1 MAGAAGGGT
10 DFGGGLTGAA
20 HAIVAEARTALSK
33 PDLTNPDLAE
43 AVAVHAVRKALKRWR
58 ALMRLLARPL
68 GEEADAMRA
77 EARALMREL
86 ASARDAQ
93 SALDA
98 LDDLKRSKQG
108 KSDTAGSN
116 AALSATAVESI
127 RRRLTDIRNAAEKKS
142 FTPEMRARLTHYLDG
157 AASAI
162 ERWPLAQ
169 MDFDAVGDV
178 LANTYRRARRRVPE
192 DWASVET
199 EQLHDL
205 RQRVVEHR
213 HQMDIVESSSP
224 RPDSRWARDIHSLRQ
239 QLGAC
244 QDLAMLADF
253 AAPHRPLAPWR
264 SRLAP
269 AIAARRNAHVRSA
282 ARLAG
287 RLFAEKPK
295 AFRKRVASLWN
306 ARDGKKKN

>member
-1 MAGAAGGGT
+1 
-10 DFGGGLTGAA
+10 
-20 HAIVAEARTALSK
+20 
-33 PDLTNPDLAE
+33 
-43 AVAVHAVRKALKRWR
+43 
-58 ALMRLLARPL
+58 
-68 GEEADAMRA
+68 MRA

-98 LDDLKRSKQG
+98 LDDLKRSKPG

-192 DWASVET
+192 DWAAVET

-213 HQMDIVESSSP
+213 HQMDIVEPASA
-224 RPDSRWARDIHSLRQ
+224 PDPQWAKDIHRLRQ

-244 QDLAMLADF
+244 QDLAVLAEL

-269 AIAARRNAHVRSA
+269 VIAARRNAHVKGA